1 MYYICVYIY
10 VYRERE
16 GGREE
21 ERENCVS
28 LYIEM
33 LRGKENVME
42 NI

>member
-1 MYYICVYIY
+1 MYIE
-10 VYRERE
+10 RGRE